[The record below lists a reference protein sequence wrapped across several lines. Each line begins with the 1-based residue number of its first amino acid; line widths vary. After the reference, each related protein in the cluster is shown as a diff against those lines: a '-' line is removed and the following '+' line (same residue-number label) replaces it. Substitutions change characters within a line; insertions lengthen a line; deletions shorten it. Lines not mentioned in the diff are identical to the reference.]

1 MESVLKTKQLIKT
14 FHGKRAVNCVDMD
27 IEKGEIYGF
36 IGKNGAGKTT
46 LMRMVT
52 GSSLPTSGSI
62 ELFGSTDIEEGRKR
76 IGSLVD
82 YPCLFQSKTAVENM
96 KLNAI
101 LSGGADE
108 KTINRIL
115 FQVGLI
121 DTGKKKVK
129 SFSLGMKQRL
139 GIGISLLANPEFL
152 VLDEPNIG
160 LDPTGMKETRNL
172 LLSLNKEY
180 GTTILISSHMLDE
193 LSKIATRYGIIND
206 GYLIEELSAE
216 EIQKR
221 SRRGLKISVD
231 NAQKAAEIITANLT
245 ACEFKIASANLIYL
259 YSNYGDSGKIIQIL
273 SAGGV
278 AISEIMYETDT
289 LDEYFISRIGE

>member
-1 MESVLKTKQLIKT
+1 
-14 FHGKRAVNCVDMD
+14 MD

-52 GSSLPTSGSI
+52 GSSLPTGGSI
-62 ELFGSTDIEEGRKR
+62 ELFGSTDLEKGRKR

-82 YPCLFQSKTAVENM
+82 LPCLFQGKTALENM

-108 KTINRIL
+108 ITINRIL

-121 DTGKKKVK
+121 GTGSKKVK

-160 LDPTGMKETRNL
+160 LDPTGMKEIRNL

-193 LSKIATRYGIIND
+193 LSKIATRFGIIND
-206 GYLIEELSAE
+206 GFLIEELSAE

-221 SRRGLKISVD
+221 SRRCLRVIVG
-231 NAQKAAEIITANLT
+231 NAQKAAEAIAANLP
-245 ACEFKIASANLIYL
+245 ACEFKIVSSNQVQL
-259 YSNYGDSGKIIQIL
+259 YSNYGDSSKVIQLL
-273 SAGGV
+273 SADGIT
-278 AISEIMYETDT
+278 ISEIMYETDK
-289 LDEYFISRIGE
+289 LDDYFISRIGE

>member
-1 MESVLKTKQLIKT
+1 MELVLHTKQLTKS
-14 FHGKRAVNCVDMD
+14 FDGKRAVNCVDMD

-52 GSSLPTSGSI
+52 GAALPTSGSI
-62 ELFGSTDIEEGRKR
+62 ELFGSANVEEGRKR
-76 IGSLVD
+76 MGSLVD
-82 YPCLFQSKTAVENM
+82 RPCLFPGKTAAENM

-108 KTINRIL
+108 IKINRIL

-121 DTGKKKVK
+121 GTANKKVK
-129 SFSLGMKQRL
+129 NFSLGMKQRL
-139 GIGISLLANPEFL
+139 GIGVALLNNPDFL

-160 LDPTGMKETRNL
+160 LDPTGMKEIRDL
-172 LLSLNKEY
+172 LLSLNREY

-193 LSKIATRYGIIND
+193 LSKIATRYGIINA
-206 GYLIEELSAE
+206 GYLIEELSAN

-221 SRRGLKISVD
+221 CQSRLKICVD
-231 NAQKAAEIITANLT
+231 NSEKAAEIIANNLT
-245 ACEFKIASANLIYL
+245 ACILKVASANVIFL
-259 YSNYGDSGKIIQIL
+259 YSHHGDSAKIIQIL

-278 AISEIMYETDT
+278 VINEIMYEADK

>member
-1 MESVLKTKQLIKT
+1 
-14 FHGKRAVNCVDMD
+14 
-27 IEKGEIYGF
+27 
-36 IGKNGAGKTT
+36 
-46 LMRMVT
+46 
-52 GSSLPTSGSI
+52 
-62 ELFGSTDIEEGRKR
+62 
-76 IGSLVD
+76 
-82 YPCLFQSKTAVENM
+82 M

-139 GIGISLLANPEFL
+139 GIGISMLANPEFL

-245 ACEFKIASANLIYL
+245 ACVFKIASANLIYL

-289 LDEYFISRIGE
+289 LD